1 MYPELTDGETAALL
15 DELDRIIDGD
25 RYFLSERIKTI
36 ESDPRQDRA
45 GTGAR
50 AIASAAEA
58 ICTTTGDSEAETARG
73 AVSLPGGVAAAG
85 GGGGCGQLTRRD
97 PRHGWLQVVASPR

>member
-1 MYPELTDGETAALL
+1 MNPELTDGETAALL

-50 AIASAAEA
+50 AIASATET
-58 ICTTTGDSEAETARG
+58 ICATAGDSQAETASGTLSCPSGELMLSEFAQKGSSR
-73 AVSLPGGVAAAG
+73 
-85 GGGGCGQLTRRD
+85 
-97 PRHGWLQVVASPR
+97 ASCST